1 MCSNEAFIFALMQTS
16 KYLYWGAQ
24 TGGWLVYAM
33 LTTLATYTDNPANI
47 DLRFWVTLALLISSG
62 LLITHF
68 MRYFLLR
75 WDWLKLKFGPLVPRI
90 IGISLAAACLLV
102 LMIRLITFV
111 LEEKSHLVEAGPDK
125 PNALLSIILDI
136 LSAALLMIL
145 WNAIYFTYHFFRKSI
160 NQELYNLQLQA
171 SQHEIELKNLRSQLN
186 PHFLFNSLNSI
197 RALIDI
203 EPVKAKKSVTTLSNL
218 LRNSLVS
225 GKNEFIPLHE
235 ELQIVGSYLELEKI
249 RFEERLEV
257 VWDLDDSLSDY
268 QIPPFIVQTQ
278 AENAIKHG
286 ISKIVEGG
294 QIIIRTQNL
303 DDAVR
308 ISIENSGR
316 LGKKVDTGIGIENT
330 RRRLDLQY
338 NGLAKFDL
346 AQQGEN
352 VICTIEIKK

>member
-1 MCSNEAFIFALMQTS
+1 MQTS

-33 LTTLATYTDNPANI
+33 LTILATYADNPASI
-47 DLRFWVTLALLISSG
+47 DLRFWVSLF
-62 LLITHF
+62 LLITSGILITHL
-68 MRYFLLR
+68 MRLFLLR
-75 WDWLKLKFGPLVPRI
+75 WNWLKLKFGPLVPRI
-90 IGISLAAACLLV
+90 LAISVVAAAMLV
-102 LMIRLITFV
+102 SMIRLVSFFIDKKSNLV
-111 LEEKSHLVEAGPDK
+111 EEKLSK
-125 PNALLSIILDI
+125 PNGFLEIVLDI
-136 LSAALLMIL
+136 LSASLLMIL

-218 LRNSLVS
+218 LRNSLIS
-225 GKNEFIPLHE
+225 GKNEFIPLSE

-257 VWDLDDSLSDY
+257 IWDLDENLSDY
-268 QIPPFIVQTQ
+268 QIPPFILQTQ

-294 QIIIRTQNL
+294 QIIVRTKNL
-303 DDAVR
+303 NDH
-308 ISIENSGR
+308 IQLSIENTGK
-316 LGKKVDTGIGIENT
+316 LGVQVDTGIGIENT
-330 RRRLDLQY
+330 MRRLDLQY
-338 NGLAKFDL
+338 KGMAKFEL
-346 AQQGEN
+346 FQQGEN
-352 VICTIEIKK
+352 VVCNIEIKK

>member
-1 MCSNEAFIFALMQTS
+1 M
-16 KYLYWGAQ
+16 
-24 TGGWLVYAM
+24 YAM
-33 LTTLATYTDNPANI
+33 LTILASYADNPANI
-47 DLRFWVTLALLISSG
+47 DVRFWVSLFLLVTSG
-62 LLITHF
+62 ILITHL
-68 MRYFLLR
+68 MRFFLLR

-90 IGISLAAACLLV
+90 LAISVVSAALLV
-102 LMIRLITFV
+102 SIIRLISFCIDK
-111 LEEKSHLVEAGPDK
+111 KSLADQAISK
-125 PNALLSIILDI
+125 PNTFLEIVIDI
-136 LSAALLMIL
+136 LSGSLLMIL

-218 LRNSLVS
+218 LRNSLIS
-225 GKNEFIPLHE
+225 GKSEFIPLSE

-257 VWDLDDSLSDY
+257 IWELDESLSEY
-268 QIPPFIVQTQ
+268 QIPPFILQTQ

-286 ISKIVEGG
+286 ISRIVEGG
-294 QIIIRTQNL
+294 KIIVRSQNL
-303 DDAVR
+303 EDSIR
-308 ISIENSGR
+308 ISIENTGK
-316 LGKKVDTGIGIENT
+316 LGMKVDTGIGIENT

-338 NGLAKFDL
+338 NGMASFELF
-346 AQQGEN
+346 QQGEN
-352 VICTIEIKK
+352 VVCNIEIKK